1 MKNTIHH
8 FLAFLKS
15 PVDVKQERT
24 SFGKKIGDL
33 LFLMVI
39 DLPVA
44 GIFIGIMYV
53 LEYFGLLNQED
64 HKLADMMDQM
74 GMVGMLVLGVLLMPL
89 LEEFIFRLYL
99 RYQYNPWFRFRE
111 LVVRMDHQNEED
123 RIEPIA
129 RLKARYQKIYPYLFY
144 FSAILFGLVH
154 LFNFKINLTYIL
166 LAPVLVGPQIM
177 AGLIAGYLRVQY
189 NVWIGY
195 LYHAFSNAIFL
206 ALPIAFFSFFV
217 ETGRYEN
224 GNQRLE
230 IRETMFT
237 ENTNFSS
244 NDSVNLGC
252 MRLQSTLAYFTDR
265 QEDAYE
271 FADKSY
277 ADKKVNLVFKKVK
290 GDKQLD
296 FNWAHERVLEHFQLR
311 AEKKHRTRTVYV
323 LMVADT
329 EMLYLNKHAKNE
341 HVSHSKIYN
350 GTLECQNT
358 SMYEF
363 CRKLSEH
370 SGQKIIDQTF
380 EGDTYDFALSSNDI
394 KSIQLE
400 LLEDYGLIL
409 QSRKEEMDYYVI
421 SKDPNGK

>member
-1 MKNTIHH
+1 
-8 FLAFLKS
+8 
-15 PVDVKQERT
+15 
-24 SFGKKIGDL
+24 
-33 LFLMVI
+33 
-39 DLPVA
+39 
-44 GIFIGIMYV
+44 
-53 LEYFGLLNQED
+53 
-64 HKLADMMDQM
+64 
-74 GMVGMLVLGVLLMPL
+74 
-89 LEEFIFRLYL
+89 
-99 RYQYNPWFRFRE
+99 
-111 LVVRMDHQNEED
+111 MDHQNKED

-129 RLKARYQKIYPYLFY
+129 KIKARYQKIYPYLFY

-195 LYHAFSNAIFL
+195 LYHAFHNAIFL
-206 ALPIAFFSFFV
+206 ALPILFFNFFV
-217 ETGRYEN
+217 ETGKYEN

-244 NDSVNLGC
+244 TDSVNLGC
-252 MRLQSTLAYFTDR
+252 MRMQSALAYLTDR

-271 FADKSY
+271 FTDKSF
-277 ADKKVNLVFKKVK
+277 ADKKVNLVFNKFNGEK
-290 GDKQLD
+290 DLD
-296 FNWAHERVLEHFQLR
+296 FSWAHEKVLEHFQLR
-311 AEKKHRTRTVYV
+311 AEKKHRTRTVYI

-329 EMLYLNKHAKNE
+329 EMLYLNKHAQNE
-341 HVSHSKIYN
+341 RVSQSKIYN
-350 GTLECQNT
+350 ENLECQNM

-370 SGQKIIDQTF
+370 SGQKIIDETF
-380 EGDTYDFALSSNDI
+380 ESDTYDIALSSNDM

-409 QSRKEEMDYYVI
+409 QSRTEEMDYFVI
-421 SKDPNGK
+421 SKAPNGK